1 MLFFINLFWL
11 NRIEQSQEG
20 HKLFKKNLKNQ
31 SSNPTVGFD
40 PIFSKKMELEGI
52 GMWNYDPSTRIVSL
66 IASCHRYLRA
76 WLISVL
82 GSSSTSLRTLFSGS
96 LLILNRLILE
106 LSSEK
111 D

>member
-1 MLFFINLFWL
+1 VLYFINLFWL

-52 GMWNYDPSTRIVSL
+52 GKWNYDPNIRIVSL
-66 IASCHRYLRA
+66 IVSCHRYLRA

-82 GSSSTSLRTLFSGS
+82 DSSSTSLRTLFSGS

-106 LSSEK
+106 LSSKK

>member
-52 GMWNYDPSTRIVSL
+52 GKWNYDPSTRIVSL
-66 IASCHRYLRA
+66 IVSCHRYLRA

-106 LSSEK
+106 LSSKK